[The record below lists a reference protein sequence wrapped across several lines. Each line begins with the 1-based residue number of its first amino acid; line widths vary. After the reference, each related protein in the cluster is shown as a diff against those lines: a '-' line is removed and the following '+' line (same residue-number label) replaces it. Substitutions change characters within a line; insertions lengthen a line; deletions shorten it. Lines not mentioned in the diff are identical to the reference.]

1 MKPKSPPLLLR
12 LVSKLNE
19 TFCLVGKVFGV
30 PVNSR
35 VIRHRLKSEWKNLQG
50 EVSIDHIG
58 RDWYKVEFNAEVD
71 VFFVLDNRPW
81 FVQGQIFN
89 LQRWTPDF
97 SPFYAVVTSI
107 VGWVRIPFLPLH
119 YKDPEVLY
127 DLVSIL
133 GDPISVDLQSTEGKQ
148 IMFVRA
154 HLVLDLTRPLKRCL
168 VLGEHPQETIIFV
181 SYEALFAICFYCS
194 QKMERDHICPIKIS
208 NKSFLMAFPSKGK
221 GRAVVIAPAHSQE
234 GSSAFTG
241 FAYKSP
247 KKRTRDEVEVEEN
260 YAPSVEMHGEYLRET
275 EPLVDSHERFI
286 HCHIQDLIDQK
297 NWKAT
302 FVYAYP

>member
-1 MKPKSPPLLLR
+1 MIVDPSSKPQGGAKKKSFEIYDASADELPLGR
-12 LVSKLNE
+12 
-19 TFCLVGKVFGV
+19 KVFGV

-81 FVQGQIFN
+81 FVQ
-89 LQRWTPDF
+89 
-97 SPFYAVVTSI
+97 
-107 VGWVRIPFLPLH
+107 
-119 YKDPEVLY
+119 DPEVLY

-168 VLGEHPQETIIFV
+168 VL
-181 SYEALFAICFYCS
+181 
-194 QKMERDHICPIKIS
+194 
-208 NKSFLMAFPSKGK
+208 
-221 GRAVVIAPAHSQE
+221 E

-275 EPLVDSHERFI
+275 EPLKQKQHQLWIDILGLKHAASEAWILMGDFNNICAPSEKLGGYTHLMSALADFNGFINDGPSSIPPFKHKFSHPTQTRAE
-286 HCHIQDLIDQK
+286 
-297 NWKAT
+297 
-302 FVYAYP
+302 